1 MMLLL
6 EGEVIVKNVVVSR
19 IAERL
24 GHMSEKLKMY
34 TQLVQA
40 VQQQIDHLMP
50 AWSYSSC
57 FAIKH
62 PSTQTPRRHRPDS
75 LSNRRNMLRCRAAA
89 ATHNIDQAFRRKL
102 MQQP

>member
-1 MMLLL
+1 MMLL
-6 EGEVIVKNVVVSR
+6 EGEVIVENVVVSR

-24 GHMSEKLKMY
+24 RHMSEKLKTY

-50 AWSYSSC
+50 AWSNSSC
-57 FAIKH
+57 FAVKH
-62 PSTQTPRRHRPDS
+62 PRTQTPRRHKPDS

-89 ATHNIDQAFRRKL
+89 TTHNIDQAFRRKL